1 MTNATKKPFRSI
13 LYNVLLIALAFALL
27 GHAIWTN
34 RAEIHRVFSRSLD
47 YRLFLLAFAIYLVGL
62 IVSFIRWYW
71 LVRVVEPS
79 FRLNSAILLGFIG
92 SLFNLV
98 IPGAVGGDLIK
109 AAYLVKMDVKRTQAI
124 ASMVIDR
131 IIGLLGLFIL
141 GGIAGAFMWS
151 SVSNPKVKLL
161 IGLVWTAVAA
171 GFLALTVLFTPML
184 MSTLMAR
191 FKSGG
196 RLAKVLDDLRIAS
209 STYRG
214 RLGVVAGALTLAIFG
229 HGLSVFDFY
238 LVSRMLFQS
247 EVPSLGQHYVL
258 VPLVYFTTAVPLPFG
273 ALGLSEEVSEQL
285 FRLVGHP
292 GSALA
297 LMGVRILMYG
307 GGLIS
312 VGFYLANL
320 RQVRELTDQ
329 SSDGSLAPV
338 DAKLLVISLS
348 SVTAPAGRCRCL
360 DQLTRQTKRLLD
372 FYLIKK

>member
-1 MTNATKKPFRSI
+1 MTTEPNKKFRSI
-13 LYNVLLIALAFALL
+13 LFNVLLIALAFALL
-27 GHAIWTN
+27 SHAIWRN

-47 YRLFLLAFAIYLVGL
+47 YRLFILAFGIYLVGL
-62 IVSFIRWYW
+62 IVSFVRWYW

-79 FRLNSAILLGFIG
+79 FRLNAAILLGFIG

-109 AAYLVKMDVKRTQAI
+109 AGYLVKMDVKRTQAI

-131 IIGLLGLFIL
+131 IVGLLGLFIL
-141 GGIAGAFMWS
+141 GAIAGALTWS
-151 SVSNPKVKLL
+151 SVSDSKVKLL
-161 IGLVWTAVAA
+161 IGFVWTAVAT
-171 GFLALTVLFTPML
+171 GFLALTVLFTPKL
-184 MSTLMAR
+184 LSILRAR

-196 RLAKVLDDLRIAS
+196 RLAHILDDLRIAS

-214 RLGVVAGALTLAIFG
+214 RLGIVGGALGLAIFG
-229 HGLSVFDFY
+229 HVLSVFVFY
-238 LVSRMLFQS
+238 LISRMLFQS
-247 EVPSLGQHYVL
+247 EVPSLGQHYLL

-320 RQVRELTDQ
+320 RQVRDLTRP
-329 SSDGSLAPV
+329 SNGSLAP
-338 DAKLLVISLS
+338 AE
-348 SVTAPAGRCRCL
+348 A
-360 DQLTRQTKRLLD
+360 
-372 FYLIKK
+372 

>member
-1 MTNATKKPFRSI
+1 MTKSPTKPFHSI
-13 LYNVLLIALAFALL
+13 LYNVLPIALPFALL

-47 YRLFLLAFAIYLVGL
+47 YRLFLLGFVVHLVGL
-62 IVSFIRWYW
+62 IVSYIRWYR
-71 LVRVVEPS
+71 LVRVVKPS

-151 SVSNPKVKLL
+151 SVSNPNVKLL

-184 MSTLMAR
+184 MSTLRAR

-196 RLAKVLDDLRIAS
+196 RLAKILDDLRIAS

-214 RLGVVAGALTLAIFG
+214 RLGVVAG
-229 HGLSVFDFY
+229 
-238 LVSRMLFQS
+238 
-247 EVPSLGQHYVL
+247 
-258 VPLVYFTTAVPLPFG
+258 VPLWRFSAMAWAYLPFTWSAG
-273 ALGLSEEVSEQL
+273 CFSSQKFLLWDSIMSWSPSSTSPRPSPCL
-285 FRLVGHP
+285 LVHS
-292 GSALA
+292 GSARRSA
-297 LMGVRILMYG
+297 SSF
-307 GGLIS
+307 S
-312 VGFYLANL
+312 VSSAN
-320 RQVRELTDQ
+320 RAVHWC
-329 SSDGSLAPV
+329 SWAFGS
-338 DAKLLVISLS
+338 
-348 SVTAPAGRCRCL
+348 
-360 DQLTRQTKRLLD
+360 
-372 FYLIKK
+372 